1 MEWTALL
8 QCEDLLGPPRA
19 GSLVPGAAGP
29 SPQPALPLTDDESF
43 YEAWL
48 FPLEERMLR
57 CAWRVLRDP
66 DLARD
71 AVQDAMMTVW
81 ARRGRVQAH
90 PNPDALALR
99 ICIDAALDVRR
110 REQRARR
117 AATAVFLDPAPL
129 RQDEGPARIAERHER
144 RARVLD
150 AIERLPG
157 KQAAA
162 VLLRWVHEADYRTIA
177 QALECSEITAR
188 IHVMRGRA
196 RLGRMLSDLAPAGAD
211 PRP

>member
-1 MEWTALL
+1 MGWTPLL
-8 QCEDLLGPPRA
+8 ECEGLVGRPRDAGPPVASAAEA
-19 GSLVPGAAGP
+19 GR
-29 SPQPALPLTDDESF
+29 QPALPLTDDESF

-48 FPLEERMLR
+48 LPLEVRMLR
-57 CAWRVLRDP
+57 SAWRILRDP

-71 AVQDAMMTVW
+71 AVQDAMAVIWM
-81 ARRGRVQAH
+81 RRERVRTH
-90 PNPDALALR
+90 PNPEALVLR

-110 REQRARR
+110 REHKTQRA
-117 AATAVFLDPAPL
+117 AAALLNSAPV
-129 RQDEGPARIAERHER
+129 REDDGPARIAERHER

-150 AIERLPG
+150 AIGRLPG

-177 QALECSEITAR
+177 QALECSEVTAR

-196 RLGRMLSDLAPAGAD
+196 HLGRMLSDLAPAGPE

>member
-1 MEWTALL
+1 MEWTPLL
-8 QCEDLLGPPRA
+8 QCEELGGRPF
-19 GSLVPGAAGP
+19 GAGP
-29 SPQPALPLTDDESF
+29 SVSTGAEAGPQQALPLTEDEAF
-43 YEAWL
+43 YGAWL
-48 FPLEERMLR
+48 LPLEERMLR
-57 CAWRVLRDP
+57 SAWRILRDP

-71 AVQDAMMTVW
+71 AVQDAMTTIW
-81 ARRGRVQAH
+81 ARRERVRGH

-110 REQRARR
+110 REQRNLRVS
-117 AATAVFLDPAPL
+117 AALAGSPPPP
-129 RQDEGPARIAERHER
+129 QDDGPARIAERNER

-150 AIERLPG
+150 AIGRLPG

-177 QALECSEITAR
+177 LALECSEITAR

-196 RLGRMLSDLAPAGAD
+196 RLGHWLSDLAPAVTG
-211 PRP
+211 PGS